1 MFTEGRKEE
10 MNVESFE
17 YLVYLNLFEVVVVM
31 HIRYGIMKLL
41 IRPIPSIPSPQTITN
56 EGTLGA
62 IRTYAINKQT
72 NQSISMLAP
81 P

>member
-17 YLVYLNLFEVVVVM
+17 YLVSLNLFEVVVVM

-41 IRPIPSIPSPQTITN
+41 IRPIPPSHLLKRLPTKVLS
-56 EGTLGA
+56 EP
-62 IRTYAINKQT
+62 
-72 NQSISMLAP
+72 SAP
-81 P
+81 MQ